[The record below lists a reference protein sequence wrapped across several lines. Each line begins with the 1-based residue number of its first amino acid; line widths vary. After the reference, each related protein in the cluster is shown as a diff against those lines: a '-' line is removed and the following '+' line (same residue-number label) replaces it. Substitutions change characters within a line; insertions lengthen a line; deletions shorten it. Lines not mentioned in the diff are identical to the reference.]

1 MEPVSLEKAA
11 VVQFGSYRID
21 LGQKLL
27 FSGTD
32 IVPLAPKAFE
42 TLLALVEEAGRV
54 VEKEALLKRVWPD
67 TFVEEGS
74 LARNVSILRK
84 VLGQNAEDQ
93 TFIETIPKR
102 GYRFVAPVTHSRST
116 GPVERA
122 PAPVPLREPEPIKG
136 LEPARRWIWAAVG
149 AAAIVAS
156 VAAAGF
162 FVRPFPG
169 GNPPAPTVLRLGFT
183 LPASEPFEV
192 YTGGPGCAIA
202 LSPDGTFVVYDALNI
217 ATDRTHLYVR
227 RLDQFEARLI
237 TDSADAS
244 NPFVSPDSRW
254 IGFFSA
260 DGKLKKVPVS
270 GGQPETVATADDS
283 GDAEWEPTTPS
294 FLRRGW
300 A

>member
-102 GYRFVAPVTHSRST
+102 GYRFVAPVTRSRST
-116 GPVERA
+116 GPVE
-122 PAPVPLREPEPIKG
+122 PAPPPTVG
-136 LEPARRWIWAAVG
+136 ALEPTKKPERTRRRIWGVAGVVTV
-149 AAAIVAS
+149 VAS
-156 VAAAGF
+156 VAAVGF
-162 FVRPFPG
+162 FVRPFRNG
-169 GNPPAPTVLRLGFT
+169 HPPAPTVLRLGFT
-183 LPASEPFEV
+183 LPASEPFSV
-192 YTGGPGCAIA
+192 YAGGPSCAIA
-202 LSPDGTFVVYDALNI
+202 LSPDGTFVVYSAESV
-217 ATDRTHLYVR
+217 ATNRSHLYVR
-227 RLDQFEARLI
+227 RLDQFEARPI
-237 TDSADAS
+237 ADSADAF
-244 NPFVSPDSRW
+244 NPFVSPDSRL
-254 IGFFSA
+254 IGFFSP
-260 DGKLKKVPVS
+260 DGKLKTVSVS
-270 GGQPETVATADDS
+270 GGQP
-283 GDAEWEPTTPS
+283 
-294 FLRRGW
+294 
-300 A
+300 

>member
-11 VVQFGSYRID
+11 AVQFGSYRID

-27 FSGTD
+27 FSGAD

-102 GYRFVAPVTHSRST
+102 GYRFVAPVTRSGST
-116 GPVERA
+116 GSVE
-122 PAPVPLREPEPIKG
+122 PLRLRCPRESANIK
-136 LEPARRWIWAAVG
+136 ARPRAVIWVKVGDAVIRG
-149 AAAIVAS
+149 VCGGRRTFGGRSRAITHQ
-156 VAAAGF
+156 
-162 FVRPFPG
+162 
-169 GNPPAPTVLRLGFT
+169 PTVLRLGFT

-192 YTGGPGCAIA
+192 YTGGAACAIA
-202 LSPDGTFVVYDALNI
+202 LSPDGTFVVYGALNI
-217 ATDRTHLYVR
+217 ATNRSHLYVR

-237 TDSADAS
+237 TNSANAL

-254 IGFFSA
+254 IGFFSS
-260 DGKLKKVPVS
+260 DGQLKKVPVS
-270 GGQPETVATADDS
+270 GGQPGDGRQLRTTPETRNGSRTI
-283 GDAEWEPTTPS
+283 PS
-294 FLRRGW
+294 FLRRGR